1 MLIYHKGL
9 GSRANCRPASER
21 LNMAVGLAHRTVDRY
36 RNESVGNSRSACRCR
51 FAPNSNC
58 IMDDYLQLGNPNG
71 GSLHRVDDV
80 FKVAVLSSRETEDS
94 STREALVV

>member
-1 MLIYHKGL
+1 
-9 GSRANCRPASER
+9 
-21 LNMAVGLAHRTVDRY
+21 
-36 RNESVGNSRSACRCR
+36 
-51 FAPNSNC
+51 
-58 IMDDYLQLGNPNG
+58 MDDYLQLGNPNG